1 MDSKLLYI
9 SRYVIVISLTKIFD
23 ISVTTGVVPDEW
35 KTARLTPI
43 YNGKGS
49 KDDCGNYRPISV
61 VYHFI
66 EKIL

>member
-23 ISVTTGVVPDEW
+23 IS
-35 KTARLTPI
+35 ARLTPI
-43 YNGKGS
+43 YNGKNS

-61 VYHFI
+61 IYHFI